1 VGSALRWQGTGA
13 EEQEN
18 VDRRLRNRIVI
29 LLALAGVLAYG
40 LVWLSG
46 RKPAARISAVTPRR
60 ENLISSISSNG
71 KVEPIAPYVMRAQL
85 DTFVEKIR
93 VVEGQAVKKGQVLL
107 ELNVKG
113 ATAQLD
119 EARAKLLKA
128 KNDLQAAMRGG
139 KADEAA
145 RVVGDLAKAEAERD
159 RLQRNHEV
167 LTRLLAGQ
175 AATKEDL
182 AANDLALA
190 RAQAEVTRAA
200 AAKQEFD
207 RQVKLDTDRIALQ
220 EQQALSEM
228 AALEDKVANGR
239 ITAPS
244 DGTLYS
250 LGRNAELTQLKAGDY
265 VKVGDLLAEMADL
278 HKVRVRVFIDEPEL
292 GALEQDQPVKITWD
306 ALPNRSWVGKTEV
319 IPKQVVTH
327 GTRSVGEL
335 LCAVNNDKLEL
346 LPNINVNVRINSKV
360 RLGVL
365 SVPRGAVEAEAGRR
379 FVFVVKDNQLGVGK
393 SKLEK
398 RELHVG
404 IADATNYEVLSGLQ
418 EGEMVALP
426 GEGDLRDGMKVQV
439 VNTDADEVQGRQD
452 EN

>member
-1 VGSALRWQGTGA
+1 MF
-13 EEQEN
+13 
-18 VDRRLRNRIVI
+18 
-29 LLALAGVLAYG
+29 LALAFLLVCG

-46 RKPAARISAVTPRR
+46 RKPAAKISAVTPRR

-93 VVEGQAVKKGQVLL
+93 VVEGQAVKKGQLL
-107 ELNVKG
+107 LDLNVKG
-113 ATAQLD
+113 AMAQLA
-119 EARAKLLKA
+119 EARGKLLKA
-128 KNDLQAAMRGG
+128 KNDLQAALAGG

-145 RVVGDLAKAEAERD
+145 RVSGDLAKAEAERD
-159 RLQRNHEV
+159 RLQKSHDV
-167 LTRLLAGQ
+167 LARLVTEQ

-190 RAQAEVTRAA
+190 KAQTEVTRATA
-200 AAKQEFD
+200 ARQEFD
-207 RQVKLDTDRIALQ
+207 RQVKLDADRIALQ

-250 LGRNAELTQLKAGDY
+250 LPAKAGDY

-278 HKVRVRVFIDEPEL
+278 RKVRVRVFIDEPEL

-319 IPKQVVTH
+319 IPKQVVPR

-365 SVPRGAVEAEAGRR
+365 SVPRGAVAAEAGRR

-393 SKLEK
+393 STLEK
-398 RELHVG
+398 REVHVG
-404 IADATNYEVLSGLQ
+404 IADATNYEIVSGLQ

-426 GEGDLRDGMKVQV
+426 GDVDLRDGMKVQI
-439 VNTDADEVQGRQD
+439 VNTDADEVRGRQE

>member
-1 VGSALRWQGTGA
+1 M
-13 EEQEN
+13 E
-18 VDRRLRNRIVI
+18 RRLRNRILMF
-29 LLALAGVLAYG
+29 LLLAGVLAYG

-60 ENLISSISSNG
+60 ANLVSSISSNG
-71 KVEPIAPYVMRAQL
+71 KVEPIAPYVVRAQL
-85 DTFVEKIR
+85 DTFVQKVR
-93 VVEGQAVKKGQVLL
+93 VVEGQAVKRGQLL
-107 ELNVKG
+107 MELNVKG
-113 ATAQLD
+113 AVAQLA

-128 KNDLQAAMRGG
+128 QNDLQAAKAGG
-139 KADEAA
+139 RADEAA

-159 RLQRNHEV
+159 RLQRSHDV
-167 LTRLLAGQ
+167 LARLAAEQ

-182 AANDLALA
+182 ASNDLALTK
-190 RAQAEVTRAA
+190 AQADVTRAA

-207 RQVKLDTDRIALQ
+207 RQVKLDTNRAALQ

-228 AALEDKVANGR
+228 AALEDKVGNGR
-239 ITAPS
+239 ITAPA

-250 LGRNAELTQLKAGDY
+250 LGRNAALVPLKAGDY

-278 HKVRVRVFIDEPEL
+278 HKVRVRAFIDEPEL

-306 ALPNRSWVGKTEV
+306 ALPNRSWVGKTEI
-319 IPKQVVTH
+319 IPKQVVPREK
-327 GTRSVGEL
+327 RSVGEL

-346 LPNINVNVRINSKV
+346 LPNINVNVQINSKV

-365 SVPRGAVEAEAGRR
+365 SVPRGAVESEAGRR

-393 SKLEK
+393 SRLEK
-398 RELHVG
+398 REVHVG
-404 IADATNYEVLSGLQ
+404 IADATNYEIVSGLQ

-426 GEGDLRDGMKVQV
+426 GDVDLRDGMAVQI
-439 VNTDADEVQGRQD
+439 VNTDADEVRGRQD

>member
-1 VGSALRWQGTGA
+1 M
-13 EEQEN
+13 
-18 VDRRLRNRIVI
+18 DRGLRNRIVI
-29 LLALAGVLAYG
+29 FLLLAGVLAYG

-46 RKPAARISAVTPRR
+46 RKPAAKISAVMPRR

-71 KVEPIAPYVMRAQL
+71 KVEPIAPSVMRAQL
-85 DTFVEKIR
+85 NTFVQKIR
-93 VVEGQAVKKGQVLL
+93 VVEGQAVRKGQVLL
-107 ELNVKG
+107 ELNVKE
-113 ATAQLD
+113 AAAQLA
-119 EARAKLLKA
+119 EARSKLLRA
-128 KNDLQAAMRGG
+128 QDDLQSAKAGG

-159 RLQRNHEV
+159 RLQRSHDV
-167 LTRLLAGQ
+167 LVRLVGGQ

-182 AANDLALA
+182 ASNDLALA
-190 RAQAEVTRAA
+190 KVQAEVTRSA
-200 AAKQEFD
+200 AAKQEVD
-207 RQVKLDTDRIALQ
+207 RQVKLDTNRAALQ

-228 AALEDKVANGR
+228 AVLEDKVGNGR
-239 ITAPS
+239 ITAPA

-250 LGRNAELTQLKAGDY
+250 LPAKAGDY

-319 IPKQVVTH
+319 IPKQVVAR

-346 LPNINVNVRINSKV
+346 LPNTNVTVRINSKV

-379 FVFVVKDNQLGVGK
+379 FLFVVRVSLLGVGK
-393 SKLEK
+393 STLEK
-398 RELHVG
+398 REVHVG
-404 IADATNYEVLSGLQ
+404 IADATNYEIVGGLQ
-418 EGEMVALP
+418 EGELVALP
-426 GEGDLRDGMKVQV
+426 GDVDLRDGMPVQI
-439 VNTDADEVQGRQD
+439 VNTDADEVRGRQ
-452 EN
+452 